1 MLPRLLALLLVLG
14 HLRTDSA
21 QPRLALLLQP
31 PLRPLVVALVLIS
44 LLPLVLLLVP

>member
-31 PLRPLVVALVLIS
+31 PLRPLVAVVLTLLLRLVLR
-44 LLPLVLLLVP
+44 LVP